1 MAKMPSG
8 SSTPEVARAD
18 RIREKAA
25 QKRRG
30 TRNAIA
36 ALRTAPG
43 SQPYR
48 EEMDSVSEVTA
59 GPQGISARGIPRE
72 AWKWIGVGI
81 ALSIVLIA
89 ASLVILAWRGMR

>member
-1 MAKMPSG
+1 MANGTTKESI
-8 SSTPEVARAD
+8 ARAD
-18 RIREKAA
+18 RMRERQEQDQRA
-25 QKRRG
+25 
-30 TRNAIA
+30 TRNA
-36 ALRTAPG
+36 LEQLRRTAPG
-43 SQPYR
+43 AQPYR